1 MEYVQELNIF
11 KDYEW
16 PENDSDKNRIW
27 NSVEYGFNCM
37 ELILGGNMT
46 EMWLFL
52 DGGVMN
58 AVFPLPCT
66 LRFSLVAL
74 NYFIRQKPNLWILK
88 NILGFF
94 LLHYTQF
101 IRILIF

>member
-1 MEYVQELNIF
+1 
-11 KDYEW
+11 
-16 PENDSDKNRIW
+16 
-27 NSVEYGFNCM
+27 
-37 ELILGGNMT
+37 
-46 EMWLFL
+46 
-52 DGGVMN
+52 MN
-58 AVFPLPCT
+58 AAFPLPCT

-101 IRILIF
+101 IRILIFKKQS